1 MYGMVST
8 QCDDNHIFFSAL
20 CVSTVLHQR
29 TDRVYASNLGFIF
42 EPLRSRER
50 ITILKAVLDME
61 YDVDVFVNSGI
72 VLDCKTGGKG
82 GGVFLYWLVFG

>member
-1 MYGMVST
+1 
-8 QCDDNHIFFSAL
+8 
-20 CVSTVLHQR
+20 
-29 TDRVYASNLGFIF
+29 
-42 EPLRSRER
+42 
-50 ITILKAVLDME
+50 ME